1 MTLKAGNLLQDIA
14 AAGADENVTPL
25 LETEAVRIARIVSHA
40 HASPPGYWYDQN
52 EAEWVM
58 VVSGA
63 AGLLIEGEDA
73 VRGLGPGDYVFIPA
87 HVRHRVEW
95 TAADQPTV
103 WLAIHL
109 QEGSDSALYA
119 MLRWQYGPG

>member
-1 MTLKAGNLLQDIA
+1 VKIEAGNLLRNFA
-14 AAGADENVTPL
+14 AADAEEDITTLLSTP
-25 LETEAVRIARIVSHA
+25 EVRIMRIVSHA
-40 HASPPGYWYDQN
+40 HASPAGFWYDQD

-58 VVSGA
+58 VLSGS
-63 AGLLIEGEDA
+63 AGLLIEGETA
-73 VRGLGPGDYVFIPA
+73 VRGLGPGDYLLIPP

-95 TAADQPTV
+95 TASDQPTV

-119 MLRWQYGPG
+119 MLRWG

>member
-1 MTLKAGNLLQDIA
+1 VTVKAGNLLRDIA
-14 AAGADENVTPL
+14 TPGTDEDVSLL
-25 LETEAVRIARIVSHA
+25 LETLNVRIQRIVSHA
-40 HASPPGYWYDQN
+40 HASPPGYWYDQD

-63 AGLLIEGEDA
+63 AGLLIEGEA
-73 VRGLGPGDYVFIPA
+73 ETRHLGPGDYLFIPP

-95 TAADQPTV
+95 TAPDKPTV
-103 WLAIHL
+103 WLAVHL

-119 MLRWQYGPG
+119 MLRWQ

>member
-1 MTLKAGNLLQDIA
+1 VSVAAGNLFQDIA
-14 AAGADENVTPL
+14 SAGADEQVTVL
-25 LETEAVRIARIVSHA
+25 LEQAGLRIQRIVSHA
-40 HASPPGYWYDQN
+40 HASPPGHWYDQDD
-52 EAEWVM
+52 AEWVL

-63 AGLLIEGEDA
+63 AGLLIEGEREPRRLA
-73 VRGLGPGDYVFIPA
+73 AGDYVFLPP

-103 WLAIHL
+103 WLAVHL

-119 MLRWQYGPG
+119 MLRWQ

>member
-1 MTLKAGNLLQDIA
+1 MSVAAGNLFQDIA
-14 AAGADENVTPL
+14 SAGADEQVTVL
-25 LETEAVRIARIVSHA
+25 LEQAGLRIQRIVSHA
-40 HASPPGYWYDQN
+40 HASPPGHWYDQDD
-52 EAEWVM
+52 AEWVL

-63 AGLLIEGEDA
+63 AGLLIEGEREPRRLA
-73 VRGLGPGDYVFIPA
+73 AGDYVFLPP

-103 WLAIHL
+103 WLAVHL

-119 MLRWQYGPG
+119 MLRWQ